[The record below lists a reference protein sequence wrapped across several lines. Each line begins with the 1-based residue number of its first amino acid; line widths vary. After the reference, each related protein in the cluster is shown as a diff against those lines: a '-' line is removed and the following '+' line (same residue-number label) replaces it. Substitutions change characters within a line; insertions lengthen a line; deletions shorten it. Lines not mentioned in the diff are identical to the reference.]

1 MNMFGQHQPRTAPR
15 PAARRDTRIGTL
27 DTSASGV
34 HGDSMVPLH
43 AAALLRATPLGRRD
57 GRPWAGPASVGDVR
71 PANRAGQA
79 FEDVSVTTPALPRT
93 N

>member
-1 MNMFGQHQPRTAPR
+1 MNMFGQHQPRSAPR
-15 PAARRDTRIGTL
+15 SAVRRDTRIGTL

-43 AAALLRATPLGRRD
+43 TPALMHTMPLGRRD

-93 N
+93 H

>member
-1 MNMFGQHQPRTAPR
+1 MNMFDQHQHRSAPHS
-15 PAARRDTRIGTL
+15 AARRDTRIDTW

-34 HGDSMVPLH
+34 HGDSMVQLH
-43 AAALLRATPLGRRD
+43 TPALLHTMPLGRRD
-57 GRPWAGPASVGDVR
+57 GRPWAEPASSGDVR
-71 PANRAGQA
+71 PANRAGHA